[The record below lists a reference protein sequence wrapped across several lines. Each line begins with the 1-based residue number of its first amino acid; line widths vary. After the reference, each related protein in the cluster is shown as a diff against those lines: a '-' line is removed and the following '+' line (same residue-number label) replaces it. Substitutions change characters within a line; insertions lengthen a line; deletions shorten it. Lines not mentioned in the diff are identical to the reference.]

1 MSKHYK
7 FDHDTKTIIA
17 NILKL
22 TEKEEAEIK
31 KYEKYGYTVVNG
43 AVNPTNEKKEGNVKR
58 LDNAYILEYLKD
70 DKKALDTYTKK
81 KNEEKVD
88 ENKKPKLTSTGK
100 VVKKGFTYGREWFM
114 NTYPTDISIVEQK
127 INEAGRQKDFED
139 TYNAYVRK
147 NIENNN
153 SKSKDEYIRRYY
165 WTKVFVR
172 EQ

>member
-7 FDHDTKTIIA
+7 TDKNTKIITA

-22 TEKEEAEIK
+22 TEKEEADIAK
-31 KYEKYGYTVVNG
+31 LVKYGYTVVDG
-43 AVNPTNEKKEGNVKR
+43 AVKPTNEKNESSVKR
-58 LDNAYILEYLKD
+58 LDNAYIIEYLKD

-81 KNEEKVD
+81 KNEEKLD

-100 VVKKGFTYGREWFM
+100 PVKKGFTYGREWFM

-165 WTKVFVR
+165 WKKVFVR

>member
-7 FDHDTKTIIA
+7 RDDNTKIITA

-22 TEKEEAEIK
+22 TEKERAEIAQ
-31 KYEKYGYTVVNG
+31 YEMYGYTVVNG
-43 AVNPTNEKKEGNVKR
+43 AVKPSNEKKEGGVKR
-58 LDNAYILEYLKD
+58 LDNAYIIEYLKD

-81 KNEEKVD
+81 KNEEKLD

-100 VVKKGFTYGREWFM
+100 PVKKGFTYGREWFM
-114 NTYPTDISIVEQK
+114 NNYPTDISIAEQK
-127 INEAGRQKDFED
+127 INEAGQQKDFED

-147 NIENNN
+147 NVENNSVR
-153 SKSKDEYIRRYY
+153 SKEEYIRRYY

-172 EQ
+172 